1 MRNKKMIKLMKGKKI
16 LVISLTMVIM
26 SVGLLSFNNNNDFK
40 IVKNLDIF
48 YTLFRELNLF
58 YVDET
63 DPENLI
69 KEGIDGMLKSL
80 DPYTTYIPESEM
92 DDFKFMTTGQYGGIG
107 ALIRKDG
114 DYTVISDPYQGF
126 PADKAGL
133 KAGDIILEI
142 DGTSTEGK
150 KVQEVSELL
159 KGTPNTKLHLVIER
173 PGLDDQLK
181 KEVIREKITISGVP
195 YFGMLD
201 SQTGYIRMTSFTQ
214 NISED
219 VKEALIT
226 LKKEHGAEKLI
237 LDLRSNPGGLLIEA
251 VNTANLFVDKGQEIV
266 STRGK
271 VKHWDNKY
279 KTQHEPI
286 DTKIPLAVLVN
297 RSSASA
303 AEIVAGALQ
312 DLDRAVVIGQRTF
325 GKGLVQTTRPLSYNT
340 QLKVT
345 TAKYYIPSGRCIQ
358 ALDYKHRNEDGSVGH
373 IPDSLISEFTTRNGR
388 KVYDGG
394 GIRPDIEVEP
404 EQLSK
409 IAISLYTKNLIFDYA
424 TLYAVEH
431 DSIEKPASYEF
442 TSQEYEAFTDFLK
455 TKKYDYET
463 RSDENLKALIKSAKA
478 EKYYSKAE
486 AEFEALEKK
495 LAHDKEK
502 DLQTFSEEIK
512 DLLEEEIVGR
522 YYYQKGKVQAAIDD
536 DPQVLKAI
544 EILRNNQKYQSILDG
559 INDTE
564 QTALQVKMDANE
576 IE

>member
-1 MRNKKMIKLMKGKKI
+1 MKKYVIKIMKGRKW
-16 LVISLTMVIM
+16 LVVSISVMVL
-26 SVGLLSFNNNNDFK
+26 SVGLISFKNTDDFK

-63 DPENLI
+63 DPEDLI

-114 DYTVISDPYQGF
+114 EYTIISEPYEGF

-133 KAGDIILEI
+133 RAGDVIMEI
-142 DGTSTEGK
+142 DGKSIKGK
-150 KVQEVSELL
+150 QVQEVSDLL
-159 KGTPNTKLHLVIER
+159 KGTPNTPLTLLIER
-173 PGLDDQLK
+173 PGVK
-181 KEVIREKITISGVP
+181 EKVKVEVIREKITISSVP
-195 YFGMLD
+195 YYGMLD
-201 SQTGYIRMTSFTQ
+201 ETTGYIRMTNFTQ
-214 NISED
+214 NVSKD
-219 VKEALIT
+219 VEEALLD
-226 LKKEHGAEKLI
+226 LKKHHGAERLI

-251 VNTANLFVDKGQEIV
+251 VNTANLFVEKGQEIV
-266 STRGK
+266 STKGK
-271 VKHWDNKY
+271 VKNWDNVY
-279 KTQHEPI
+279 KTRHEPV
-286 DTKIPLAVLVN
+286 DTEIPLVVLVN

-303 AEIVAGALQ
+303 SEIVAGALQ
-312 DLDRAVVIGQRTF
+312 DLDRAVVVGQRTF

-358 ALDYKHRNEDGSVGH
+358 ALDYTHRNEDGSVGH

-394 GIRPDIEVEP
+394 GIRPDIDVEAD
-404 EQLSK
+404 QLSK

-431 DSIEKPASYEF
+431 DSITEP
-442 TSQEYEAFTDFLK
+442 EAFELSDSQYRAFTEFLSDK
-455 TKKYDYET
+455 EYDYET
-463 RSDENLKALIKSAKA
+463 RSDENLKKLIESAKA
-478 EKYYSKAE
+478 EKYYAKAVE
-486 AEFEALEKK
+486 EFNALEKK

-522 YYYQKGKVQAAIDD
+522 YYYQSGKVKAAIDD
-536 DPQVLKAI
+536 DPQVREAVNVLNNTDEYHAI
-544 EILRNNQKYQSILDG
+544 LEGTHTNKKEEKIAELV
-559 INDTE
+559 E
-564 QTALQVKMDANE
+564 
-576 IE
+576 